1 MDLIKINGL
10 IPPSPSKYDVD
21 FRNVNG
27 TEEQLENGYDYIEQ
41 VRGQVPTI
49 SLAWVNIKESDAVN
63 ILNAVRVATFTCEYF
78 FGSIKS
84 DTFKCASPKLTLK
97 LIGENTRYYDLS
109 LTLEG

>member
-10 IPPSPSKYDVD
+10 TPPSPSKYDVD

-27 TEEQLENGYDYIEQ
+27 AEEQLESGYGYIEQ

-49 SLAWVNIKESDAVN
+49 SLAWVNIKEADAVS
-63 ILNAVRVATFTCEYF
+63 IIDSVRPATFPCEYF
-78 FGSIKS
+78 FGSMKS
-84 DTFKCASPKLTLK
+84 DTFKCANPKLTLK
-97 LIGENTRYYDLS
+97 LVGEDTRYYDLS

>member
-10 IPPSPSKYDVD
+10 TPPSPSKYDVD

-27 TEEQLENGYDYIEQ
+27 AEEQLENGYDYIEQ

-49 SLAWVNIKESDAVN
+49 SLAWVNIEEKDAVN
-63 ILNAVRVATFTCEYF
+63 ILSVIKPATFNCEYF
-78 FGSIKS
+78 FGSMKS
-84 DTFKCASPKLTLK
+84 DIFKCSSPKLTLK
-97 LIGENTRYYDLS
+97 FVDGDTRYYDLS